1 MVISNNFY
9 SKIKT
14 KILFLAQIAVLAYC
28 KKICTAS
35 RDKNAS
41 GIKSRK
47 FKVKSAVHAV
57 THFL

>member
-28 KKICTAS
+28 KKYVLLAE
-35 RDKNAS
+35 
-41 GIKSRK
+41 IKMPL
-47 FKVKSAVHAV
+47 V
-57 THFL
+57 